1 MAWRVG
7 KSVRV
12 CGYEWTNNSFC
23 RKHSR
28 SFCLSCMHLYVLLMR
43 IYMCKCTK
51 RREPSVCKVIRLC
64 LAEAAT
70 DRRWTVGVWAS
81 EFAPFFFAFDV
92 KPCLSG
98 AAKPREVTACWE
110 DEGRKTANEAASSLR
125 ILPSLDSCSVH
136 LKRFIWIR
144 TLLPTVHKISWK
156 YVGVKDTACFARA
169 ARASVCMHIKE
180 TLNTLT
186 PAEARFAQNH

>member
-1 MAWRVG
+1 MQSLLILALSSSAWMAWRVG

-125 ILPSLDSCSVH
+125 ILPSLYT
-136 LKRFIWIR
+136 RFPESMWGSRIPR
-144 TLLPTVHKISWK
+144 VLHVRLE
-156 YVGVKDTACFARA
+156 RQ
-169 ARASVCMHIKE
+169 SVC
-180 TLNTLT
+180 TL
-186 PAEARFAQNH
+186 RRR